1 MNPPFPYSREAR
13 PYPGAVTPAVKALLL
28 ANIGSFLL
36 ALLIGPYRF
45 EHIFGLAAPGVF
57 SQLHL
62 YQFVT
67 YLFVHSGPLHLIF
80 NMFVFWMFG
89 RELEASWG
97 TAYFVKYYFIT
108 GIGAGFCSLPF
119 IWGKGAVVVGASGA
133 VFALLLAYGILFP
146 ERIVTFLVFFILP
159 IRMRA
164 KRLVVLFIALE
175 LLLLLGSG
183 GGGGIAHFTHLGGAL
198 VGWLYLKGPRLW
210 QSTAGARNASPPPGV
225 PDDFRLE
232 LDRILDKLAGDG
244 WEGLTDREKDFLNE
258 AKNKI

>member
-1 MNPPFPYSREAR
+1 MNPSAPYSREAR
-13 PYPGAVTPAVKALLL
+13 PYPRAMTPAVKVLLL
-28 ANIGSFLL
+28 ANIASYLL
-36 ALLIGPYRF
+36 AFLVGPYRF
-45 EHIFGLAAPGVF
+45 EKIFGLAAPGVF

-67 YLFVHSGPLHLIF
+67 YLFVHSRPLHLIL
-80 NMFVFWMFG
+80 NMFFFWIFG
-89 RELEASWG
+89 RELEAFWG

-108 GIGAGFCSLPF
+108 GVGAGLCSLPF

-133 VFALLLAYGILFP
+133 VFAILLAYGVLFP
-146 ERIVTFLVFFILP
+146 ERTVTLLAFFILP

-164 KRLVVLFIALE
+164 KYLVLLFIGLE

-183 GGGGIAHFTHLGGAL
+183 GGGGIAHFAHLGGAL

-210 QSTAGARNASPPPGV
+210 QSTAGARNASPPSGV

-232 LDRILDKLAGDG
+232 LDRILDKLADDG

-258 AKNKI
+258 AKDKI